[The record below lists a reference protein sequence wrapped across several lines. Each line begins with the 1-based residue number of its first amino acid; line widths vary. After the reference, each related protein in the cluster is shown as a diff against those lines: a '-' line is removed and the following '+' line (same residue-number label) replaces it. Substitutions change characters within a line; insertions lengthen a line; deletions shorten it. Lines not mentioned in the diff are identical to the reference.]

1 MPNTGEY
8 IDNIKKVANS
18 GNCHNKVKKDI
29 IYIASL
35 WQSLAGWQ
43 TAAFFFFVQILSC
56 VNFQATVKCH
66 CYTLRTY
73 RVSTYLAEIICP
85 FLLFGFDKMQFQ
97 GEFVHVTNLCK
108 KTNF

>member
-43 TAAFFFFVQILSC
+43 TAAFFFRTNTLMCQFSSHCKMSLLHIKNLQSVNLSC
-56 VNFQATVKCH
+56 
-66 CYTLRTY
+66 
-73 RVSTYLAEIICP
+73 
-85 FLLFGFDKMQFQ
+85 
-97 GEFVHVTNLCK
+97 
-108 KTNF
+108 